1 MYEEDGMA
9 NRNEHKMTFVIVDDD
24 PTYLKVWEKVMIGLT
39 DCQYMLTNDPQTAIS
54 LLKKNNVD
62 VLISDIVM
70 PKVSGYELVRVAHQ
84 HRPSTK
90 VVLTTGYDCD
100 LSHFDLKDTRF
111 HVLYKPYK
119 NISDIMKFVKHLIN
133 KGSLDDLDED
143 SFSENTYYPSVM
155 EWKL

>member
-1 MYEEDGMA
+1 MPDNKPRKLTM
-9 NRNEHKMTFVIVDDD
+9 VIVDDD
-24 PTYLKVWEKVMIGLT
+24 PTYLKVWEKVMKGIT

-54 LLKKNNVD
+54 LMKKNSVD
-62 VLISDIVM
+62 ILISDIVM
-70 PKVSGYELVRVAHQ
+70 PKVSGYELVRIAHQ
-84 HRPSTK
+84 HHPATQ

-119 NISDIMKFVKHLIN
+119 NINDIIKFVKHLVN
-133 KGSLDDLDED
+133 KGESIDDLDED